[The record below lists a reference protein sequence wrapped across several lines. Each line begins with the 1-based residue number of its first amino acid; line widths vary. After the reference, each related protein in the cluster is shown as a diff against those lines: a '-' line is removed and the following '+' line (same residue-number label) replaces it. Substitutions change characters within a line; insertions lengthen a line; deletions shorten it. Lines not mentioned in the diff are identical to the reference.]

1 MLSMFMPKPES
12 SLYWAKYCWNTR
24 QWAVPASKSS
34 QRKCA
39 VDNWYLC
46 KSQYAQPHG
55 LLRTIHCEGIMIR
68 GVSPV
73 SLDVGP
79 YRIIFAGATC
89 QEFFVNSSWSDGRS
103 YLEKSGFLF
112 LWFFFLI
119 FHSLYYVHQCLL
131 TVVCLLFSLPSSTC
145 TGKTIAKQRPKR
157 SDLTVSITLREKKAK
172 DLNRRHQHGKLL
184 VILVRVTVPL

>member
-1 MLSMFMPKPES
+1 MLLVINKIIMMLSMFMPKPES

-112 LWFFFLI
+112 LCFFFNISQSVLCSSMPI
-119 FHSLYYVHQCLL
+119 DCCLFVVFSAFFYLY
-131 TVVCLLFSLPSSTC
+131 
-145 TGKTIAKQRPKR
+145 R
-157 SDLTVSITLREKKAK
+157 
-172 DLNRRHQHGKLL
+172 
-184 VILVRVTVPL
+184 